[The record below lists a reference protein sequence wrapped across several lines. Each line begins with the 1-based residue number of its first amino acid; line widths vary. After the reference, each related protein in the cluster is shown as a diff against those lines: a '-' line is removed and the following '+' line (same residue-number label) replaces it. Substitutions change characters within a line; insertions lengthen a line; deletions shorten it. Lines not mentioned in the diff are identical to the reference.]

1 MRLSALVNMNQE
13 KLHQEYEDLLH
24 QIEYLNS
31 ILNDPDV
38 CRKVI
43 EDELVETRDKY
54 GDERRTE
61 IVYASEEFN
70 AEDFYADD
78 DVIITISHLG
88 YIKRTPLTEFRAQN
102 RGGVGV
108 KGDRHAKRTSSSIYI
123 RLRCITICCSSRS
136 RDVAIG

>member
-1 MRLSALVNMNQE
+1 M
-13 KLHQEYEDLLH
+13 LH

-102 RGGVGV
+102 RGGVGA
-108 KGDRHAKRTSSSIYI
+108 KGDRHAKRTLSSIYI